1 MPAVLATSRIR
12 AESQLEFEIVG
23 SFDGYRVGG
32 QRRLP
37 WPPGEAE
44 HSSGELWRGDHASTR
59 RFPPHGQTNKSKS
72 VPRRTD
78 SVHGSGGFVCFMIA
92 PSSLRP
98 DRSVSVEFGRWPCH
112 PSVTL
117 QRGFQRYAKGQHG
130 TGWDRDPSDIEAI
143 EGNGPS
149 CFMFSIAPIGFE
161 SRPGH

>member
-1 MPAVLATSRIR
+1 
-12 AESQLEFEIVG
+12 
-23 SFDGYRVGG
+23 
-32 QRRLP
+32 
-37 WPPGEAE
+37 
-44 HSSGELWRGDHASTR
+44 
-59 RFPPHGQTNKSKS
+59 
-72 VPRRTD
+72 
-78 SVHGSGGFVCFMIA
+78 MIA

-161 SRPGH
+161 SRPGHVSSGNRNDLFRQNRHVASVSPCATPRPVGFTRTGPTPFLRGGQRRGSRERLKVRPSTSRQAAADGVTVGVSTMPVNW